1 MIITERDKLIIYTI
15 AKFRF
20 LQGRHI
26 KLLCNFCGQ
35 RATDR
40 RLRKL
45 IENNFVERKKILYGI
60 AGIYTI
66 TEKARKQFHVDLSNS
81 KIRVEQ
87 IQHDINVVD
96 TAIYFMK
103 KCSLTLNDIKTEKE
117 LQHTRGFGT
126 RVHQPDFVFTKDNEK
141 ICVEIEMS
149 LKAKKRLE
157 QILTNNFLNYDVQ
170 YWIIPDEQQ
179 KIIEFVANSVNQ
191 FPNIEIVLLST
202 IQEYISSLKL

>member
-20 LQGRHI
+20 LQSRHI
-26 KLLCNFCGQ
+26 KLLCGFGGQ

-40 RLRKL
+40 RLKKL
-45 IENNFVERKKILYGI
+45 IENNFVDRKRILYGT

-66 TEKARKQFHVDLSNS
+66 TKKARKQFHIDLSNS

-103 KCSLTLNDIKTEKE
+103 KYSLTLDDIKTEKE
-117 LQHTRGFGT
+117 LQHERGFGT
-126 RVHQPDFVFTKDNEK
+126 RVHQPDFVFLKDKETH
-141 ICVEIEMS
+141 CVEIEMS

-157 QILTNNFLNYDVQ
+157 QILKNNFLNYDVQ
-170 YWIIPDEQQ
+170 FWIIPDEQQ